1 MFFSRY
7 IQEKIMAKP
16 TQTDLKKKEDFKQS
30 LIKTIGGTEALS
42 AYNKNTEAML
52 LVMSTLQ
59 LTDKK
64 ICSMMRSN
72 VRKSWMMSPIRLLKL
87 EMTRIPDMNPDT
99 LTKWLWL
106 CVCCKDKFKLPD
118 VQTDHI
124 CGEHQLK
131 TLSDIE
137 PFTRSI
143 MDVKLDD
150 MQILCKN
157 CHEIKTYAERSGI
170 SFDEATIEKAIILWM
185 KTFSIDEQKILLT
198 LCGYVCNNNKNR
210 RESYKK
216 YLTNNC

>member
-1 MFFSRY
+1 
-7 IQEKIMAKP
+7 MAKP
-16 TQTDLKKKEDFKQS
+16 SQTDLKKKEDFKQS

-118 VQTDHI
+118 VQTDH
-124 CGEHQLK
+124 
-131 TLSDIE
+131 
-137 PFTRSI
+137 
-143 MDVKLDD
+143 KLDD

-185 KTFSIDEQKILLT
+185 KTFSIDEQKIFLT